1 MTIAEQCHVC
11 GGEALPVRELT
22 ETRIGKR
29 KVAIEAERMRCRDC
43 NTEFYLPGQMLA
55 EQRAAAALVRS
66 EDNLIDENQIIA
78 IRKRLGLT
86 QAQMEKLL
94 GVGPKTVVRWERG
107 TVFQSSA
114 MDKLLR
120 VIEDV
125 PGAAEYLAKLHRVA
139 LSDALQG
146 PALPAP
152 IVADTA
158 TELKLPSAATPSMS
172 GAQIIRMED
181 YLKRKSE
188 MQPVPP
194 ELLREAQL

>member
-1 MTIAEQCHVC
+1 MTTSEQCHVC

-22 ETRIGKR
+22 ETHIGKR
-29 KVAIEAERMRCRDC
+29 TVAVEAERMRCRDC

-86 QAQMEKLL
+86 QALMERLL

-120 VIEDV
+120 IIADV
-125 PGAAEYLAKLHRVA
+125 PGAAEYLGRLHGVA
-139 LSDALQG
+139 LSETAQG

-152 IVADTA
+152 IAADTA
-158 TELKLPSAATPSMS
+158 IELRLPSEAAPSMS
-172 GAQIIRMED
+172 GAQVIRMED

-188 MQPVPP
+188 MRPVPP
-194 ELLREAQL
+194 ELLREAKL